1 MRYNSIVW
9 RQKLADTVDGIEIA
23 IYAIIAVFLIGMAF
37 ITFVHVGRNLLLN
50 VFVIP
55 NDPMSAML
63 LALKDLMVAMILVE
77 LLQTVIVFIRE
88 HKLDMRLILAAG
100 LTAMVRKVLV
110 FGVEP
115 IDAMMMS
122 LVVALIVVL
131 TVAMVVFTKYGPIT
145 KSIH

>member
-1 MRYNSIVW
+1 M
-9 RQKLADTVDGIEIA
+9 EIA

-37 ITFVHVGRNLLLN
+37 MLFV
-50 VFVIP
+50 
-55 NDPMSAML
+55 
-63 LALKDLMVAMILVE
+63 LKDLMVAMILVE

-88 HKLDMRLILAAG
+88 HKFDMRLILAAG

-115 IDAMMMS
+115 VDAMMMG

-131 TVAMVVFTKYGPIT
+131 TASMVVFTKYGPIT